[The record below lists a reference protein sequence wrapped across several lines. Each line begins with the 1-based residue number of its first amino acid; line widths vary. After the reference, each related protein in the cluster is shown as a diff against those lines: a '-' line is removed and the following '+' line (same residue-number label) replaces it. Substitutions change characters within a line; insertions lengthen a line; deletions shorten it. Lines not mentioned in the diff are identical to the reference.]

1 MTLGTTLRTQTNC
14 RRKIASSVGPT
25 TSIIWAGWGRWT
37 PAKQLKRAGIGG
49 VSPGLAS
56 FGFGPGGSPTPVK
69 LEGSAGIDLK
79 IEVSAD
85 SDSVVRKVAQFI
97 RTSGNMRDDTG
108 TTMAPT
114 P

>member
-1 MTLGTTLRTQTNC
+1 M
-14 RRKIASSVGPT
+14 
-25 TSIIWAGWGRWT
+25 
-37 PAKQLKRAGIGG
+37 KRAGVGG
-49 VSPGLAS
+49 ISPGLAS

-85 SDSVVRKVAQFI
+85 NDSVVRKVAQFI

-114 P
+114 Q